1 MSHRELWATCR
12 TYDQL
17 HFQPIP
23 LQPVAKMEEKSI
35 DEPPQAPDHA
45 EPPVN
50 AEPTRTRSTII
61 TFSSFSDGNNYEG
74 G

>member
-1 MSHRELWATCR
+1 MGYLQNLWSATF
-12 TYDQL
+12 L
-17 HFQPIP
+17 IP